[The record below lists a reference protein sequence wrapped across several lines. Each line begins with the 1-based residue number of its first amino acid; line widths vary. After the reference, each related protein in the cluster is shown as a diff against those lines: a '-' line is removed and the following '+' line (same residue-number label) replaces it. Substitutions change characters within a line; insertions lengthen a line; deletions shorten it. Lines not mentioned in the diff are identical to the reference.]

1 MIVVTLTDCP
11 PRLRGDL
18 SKWLLEINTGGMAR
32 GYRDAPYPALF
43 LLREW
48 RSMGGQIILTSD
60 SHSTDTLLYGYD
72 DAEALAK
79 AAGFDRTVLLTGR
92 GPVECRI

>member
-1 MIVVTLTDCP
+1 
-11 PRLRGDL
+11 
-18 SKWLLEINTGGMAR
+18 MAR

-60 SHSTDTLLYGYD
+60 SHSTDTLLYGLSLIHIW
-72 DAEALAK
+72 ATAALKITMTPGSWWWKTRRPAS
-79 AAGFDRTVLLTGR
+79 ATSS
-92 GPVECRI
+92 